1 MRCGC
6 MDAAWSP
13 LSAAIITGEMFGM
26 PYFVVIRERSGGWN
40 WSAPMRRQ
48 AEWDAHARFMDA
60 LTEERFIVLGGPLGG
75 EDDAA
80 RVLHVMDAPDISEIE
95 TKLSEDPWTRMSL
108 LTTVSIEPWTILLG
122 KLAPFHDNSPR

>member
-1 MRCGC
+1 
-6 MDAAWSP
+6 
-13 LSAAIITGEMFGM
+13 M
-26 PYFVVIRERSGGWN
+26 PYFVVIRERGGAWD

-48 AEWDAHARFMDA
+48 VEWDAHARFMDA

-80 RVLHVMDAPDISEIE
+80 RVLHVIDAPDVGAIE
-95 TKLSEDPWTRMSL
+95 ARLSEDPWTQTGM

-122 KLAPFHDNSPR
+122 DLVPPHGLPKDVTKIGYTKER